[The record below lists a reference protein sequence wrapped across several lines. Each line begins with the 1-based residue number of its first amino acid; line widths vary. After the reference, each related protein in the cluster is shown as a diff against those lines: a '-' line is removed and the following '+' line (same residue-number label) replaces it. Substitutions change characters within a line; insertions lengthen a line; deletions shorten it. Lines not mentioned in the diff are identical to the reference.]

1 MRKGP
6 PNLALNAVLNS
17 IRSILSIVFPLITYP
32 YVTRLLQA
40 ENLGKVNFA
49 SSSISYFS
57 LIAVLGITT
66 YAAREGVQYRNDRKK
81 LNQFSSELFTLNLV
95 TTGASLILLVIT
107 CLFVPK
113 FHNYA
118 GLLAIYGST
127 IAFSVVGVE
136 WLYVVEE
143 DYLYITLRSIL
154 VQILSVVLMFVLVK
168 KSTDFYIYAAINAFS
183 SVGSSIFNFIHSKK
197 YVDLRICKDLK
208 KVFRHLKACLVFF
221 SSSIASSIYSNI
233 DITMLGF
240 FSTDYHIGMYSVAVK
255 IYVMIKTV
263 LGAIT
268 SVMIPR
274 LTYYRSHDMQEQF
287 NGLLSNLF
295 KLMVTFILP
304 VVFGVILV
312 AEELIAV
319 ICGQGYSEA
328 VLSLQILALAIFFA
342 MFATVINGCVL
353 LPCKQ
358 EKHAL
363 KTTVSAAVVNLVTN
377 FAAIP
382 LFQQNGAA
390 ATTVLSETVVMLVGW
405 KYARHLIK
413 LEKMTHVIL
422 TSLVGC
428 GVITMVCIL
437 ADRVIVNPFWLLLF
451 KVMFSVC
458 AYIIVLAILRNEII
472 MSALE
477 KITVRTE
484 KT

>member
-1 MRKGP
+1 MKERS
-6 PNLALNAVLNS
+6 PNLIANAALNSV
-17 IRSILSIVFPLITYP
+17 RSILSILFPLITYP
-32 YVTRLLQA
+32 YVTRILQA

-49 SSSISYFS
+49 SSTISYFS
-57 LIAVLGITT
+57 LIAVLGMTT
-66 YAAREGVQYRNDRKK
+66 YAAREGVQYRSDRKK
-81 LNQFSSELFTLNLV
+81 LNQFSSELFTLNIV
-95 TTGASLILLVIT
+95 TTAGALMLLGV
-107 CLFVPK
+107 CLFVPR
-113 FHNYA
+113 FYQYA
-118 GLLAIYGST
+118 GLLLIYSST
-127 IAFSVVGVE
+127 IAFSTIGVE

-143 DYLYITLRSIL
+143 DYTYITLRSIL
-154 VQILSVVLMFVLVK
+154 VQIISVVLMFVLVK
-168 KSTDFYIYAAINAFS
+168 KSTDFYIYAAINALS
-183 SVGSSIFNFIHSKK
+183 SVGSSIFNFVHSKK

-255 IYVMIKTV
+255 IYVMIKMV
-263 LGAIT
+263 LGAVT

-295 KLMVTFILP
+295 KLMVTFLLP
-304 VVFGVILV
+304 VVLGVILV
-312 AEELIAV
+312 AKQLIAV
-319 ICGQGYSEA
+319 ICGQGYEEA
-328 VLSLQILALAIFFA
+328 VLSLRILAFAIFFA
-342 MFATVINGCVL
+342 MFASVINGCIL
-353 LPCKQ
+353 LPCKK

-363 KTTVSAAVVNLVTN
+363 KTTVSAAVVNLITN

-390 ATTVLSETVVMLVGW
+390 ATTVLSELVVMLVGW
-405 KYARHLIK
+405 KYARHLVK
-413 LEKMTHVIL
+413 LENMTRVVL
-422 TSLVGC
+422 TSSLGC

-437 ADRVIVNPFWLLLF
+437 ADCVIVNPFCLLVF

-458 AYIIVLAILRNEII
+458 AYIIVLAVSRNEII

-477 KITVRTE
+477 KITGRAE
-484 KT
+484 KA